1 MARLERIRGDL
12 EAMAERRGSRRQPG
26 VGSRLVSMLLG
37 AAVGA
42 AGIFLLDPDRGRS
55 RRARL
60 TDQAAALARRGRR
73 RLDRAT
79 RLVTATVEGKVEAL
93 RHVGPGAPPANDA
106 ALVERIE
113 TAVYRDPSIPKGAI
127 NINAENGVV
136 VIRGELPDLET
147 RERLDAAIRHV
158 TGVWGVSDLTHLV
171 GEGSPTAT

>member
-1 MARLERIRGDL
+1 MKRLDKMREEL
-12 EAMAERRGSRRQPG
+12 ESMAEQRLPRREAGGGSRI
-26 VGSRLVSMLLG
+26 VALLLG
-37 AAVGA
+37 AGA
-42 AGIFLLDPDRGRS
+42 GALGIFLLDPDRGRS

-60 TDQAAALARRGRR
+60 ADQASALARRGRR
-73 RLDRAT
+73 RLDRTT

-113 TAVYRDPSIPKGAI
+113 TEVFRDPSIPKGAI

-147 RERLDAAIRHV
+147 RERLDAAVRRV
-158 TGVWGVSDLTHLV
+158 AGVWDVSDLTHLV
-171 GEGSPTAT
+171 GEGSPTAS